1 MTKKILLIC
10 LLNLLLSAFAFSQTD
25 AEIEKMTTFTKPE
38 NAPQV
43 AILGVYH
50 FANPGFDFAKNEVA
64 DVLSEPKQKEI
75 LQIVELLSKF
85 KPTKIAIELKAEESE
100 KINKEYA
107 DYLAGKFKLTEN
119 EVYQLGFRLAKNH
132 NHKQLYLID
141 YPGGMNINS
150 VIAYAQK
157 NDSEYAKRF
166 QADIGKFTNLMNQM
180 QKTKSILEILRVMN
194 KQDTLNIAQSLY
206 TDMATV
212 GASDNYIG
220 ADVVSDWYKRNLKIY
235 ANLNKIAEPNDRIL
249 FIIGQGHKP
258 ILQQLVKESARMKLV
273 EVLDFL

>member
-1 MTKKILLIC
+1 MNKNLLLIC
-10 LLNLLLSAFAFSQTD
+10 ALNLLLSTFAFSQSD
-25 AEIEKMTTFTKPE
+25 AEIEKMTTFNKLE

-50 FANPGFDFAKNEVA
+50 FANPGLDEAKTEVA
-64 DVLSEPKQKEI
+64 NVLSESKQKEI
-75 LQIVELLSKF
+75 LKIVELLSRF

-100 KINKEYA
+100 KINQQYA
-107 DYLAGKFKLTEN
+107 DYLAGKFQLTAN
-119 EVYQLGFRLAKNH
+119 EVYQLGFRLAKSH

-141 YPGGMNINS
+141 YPGGLNINS

-157 NDSEYAKRF
+157 SDTEYAKRF
-166 QADIGKFTNLMNQM
+166 QADVGKFTSLMNQI
-180 QKTKSILEILRVMN
+180 QKTKSILEILRIMN
-194 KQDTLNIAQSLY
+194 KPDALSIAQSLY
-206 TDMATV
+206 ADMATV
-212 GASDNYIG
+212 GAGDNYIG

-235 ANLNKIAEPNDRIL
+235 ANLSKIAEPNDRIL

-273 EVLDFL
+273 EILDYL